1 MSFDPEQVALL
12 LVRNKQV
19 TSFVSNNNNAS
30 SIINSISTSRLLG
43 QESTI
48 ESNNTHSTTIS
59 SISLDTPRST
69 AQIAEDRSIRLKS
82 VLRAGRSF
90 SDVAPPRKKRTQLIE
105 TKVKFKVSF
114 FSLELI
120 FCYLFHLYSYF
131 FINLFK
137 TNSHLFSI
145 NL

>member
-30 SIINSISTSRLLG
+30 SNISISTSRLSG
-43 QESTI
+43 QESTL
-48 ESNNTHSTTIS
+48 ESTNTHSTSLS
-59 SISLDTPRST
+59 SITLDTPRST

-90 SDVAPPRKKRTQLIE
+90 SDVAPPRKKRTQLVE

-114 FSLELI
+114 FFFFFSNELLSLSAIFISKLLI
-120 FCYLFHLYSYF
+120 L
-131 FINLFK
+131 
-137 TNSHLFSI
+137 
-145 NL
+145 